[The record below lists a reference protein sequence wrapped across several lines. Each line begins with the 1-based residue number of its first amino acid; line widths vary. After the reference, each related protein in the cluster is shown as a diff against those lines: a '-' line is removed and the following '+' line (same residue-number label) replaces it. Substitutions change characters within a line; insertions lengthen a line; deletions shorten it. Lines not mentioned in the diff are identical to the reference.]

1 MGFAHEY
8 FAYYAMKWSLLVVLS
23 FFFHLCIDAHQFG
36 MWVLCMLQPSD
47 ALLLLSSGRM
57 LLRSDDVH

>member
-1 MGFAHEY
+1 
-8 FAYYAMKWSLLVVLS
+8 MKFTGGKVVS
-23 FFFHLCIDAHQFG
+23 FIHHLCIDAHQFCV
-36 MWVLCMLQPSD
+36 WVLCMLQPSD